1 MLMPVR
7 TLRSW
12 VRSNNTASMRPR
24 ETPSVS
30 WLTLLA
36 TTLGAAFTP
45 ARWSDWAPAL
55 PHGSSGAQIPVV
67 KGEPLANAPR
77 SPTRFG
83 LPVGTAS
90 WRMSVPKG
98 TGGAI
103 GRTLA
108 ETRPI
113 PPATST

>member
-1 MLMPVR
+1 DELGTGAAAWVLHHLVVDSDCALRSIRGVFMAVR
-7 TLRSW
+7 T
-12 VRSNNTASMRPR
+12 VRSRVGRQNHATMRPR

-83 LPVGTAS
+83 LPLATAS
-90 WRMSVPKG
+90 
-98 TGGAI
+98 
-103 GRTLA
+103 
-108 ETRPI
+108 
-113 PPATST
+113 